1 MLIWVHLL
9 SISVDMDFPFIFF
22 FNMVIRYKL
31 LKIPQVKERWSQTYC
46 FEVCVLPVYLFIWLP
61 EMGLPPS
68 IFKSK
73 AFQLLSVSFK
83 EPTMS
88 DAWLCGAVSCAE
100 YPGVHQESV
109 ALMAGWSH
117 FGLAELVFS
126 DVLPPPST
134 PSQFTE
140 DLWAQVTS
148 KVTHEWLTRIHTPE
162 LSWFLNPLLWA
173 LYHTIFQ
180 VSVLTSCKFILQ
192 HDSLKWKWAIFSDSP
207 STSEEALHPEYRFH
221 LRKGDKKRS

>member
-1 MLIWVHLL
+1 MIRFVHLHSEFLSQFCLLNLEITSLVFFFMLIWVHLL
-9 SISVDMDFPFIFF
+9 SISLDMDFPFIFF

-46 FEVCVLPVYLFIWLP
+46 FEVCVLPAYLFIWLP

-140 DLWAQVTS
+140 DLWAQVTYPKS
-148 KVTHEWLTRIHTPE
+148 HMSGLPE
-162 LSWFLNPLLWA
+162 
-173 LYHTIFQ
+173 
-180 VSVLTSCKFILQ
+180 FIPQ
-192 HDSLKWKWAIFSDSP
+192 NCHGS
-207 STSEEALHPEYRFH
+207 
-221 LRKGDKKRS
+221 